1 MSMMWIW
8 WVLPVL
14 VVLGLARVAGRRS
27 DPQSAHV
34 RGHSLRDD
42 QAELETQRV
51 SGAIS
56 EAEFRRR
63 LRGIRERSPE

>member
-1 MSMMWIW
+1 MMCIW

-14 VVLGLARVAGRRS
+14 VALGLARVAGRRS
-27 DPQSAHV
+27 DPRGAHA

-42 QAELETQRV
+42 RAELETQLV

-63 LRGIRERSPE
+63 LRGIQERSPE